1 MCYIHGFLLALGT
14 TKQLIKEFYSALQV
28 TPDAVEDGFYLW
40 RLREYNENYELVS
53 SKLIHSPRH
62 FPQKLLDKSI
72 ENLMNYDLAKHE
84 QSVGKGKNRWN
95 VCVKV
100 KELDGERR
108 RIKTD
113 F

>member
-1 MCYIHGFLLALGT
+1 M
-14 TKQLIKEFYSALQV
+14 

-72 ENLMNYDLAKHE
+72 ENLMTYEMAKHE
-84 QSVGKGKNRWN
+84 QSVGKGNKRWN
-95 VCVKV
+95 VSVKIRNL
-100 KELDGERR
+100 EGLERMR